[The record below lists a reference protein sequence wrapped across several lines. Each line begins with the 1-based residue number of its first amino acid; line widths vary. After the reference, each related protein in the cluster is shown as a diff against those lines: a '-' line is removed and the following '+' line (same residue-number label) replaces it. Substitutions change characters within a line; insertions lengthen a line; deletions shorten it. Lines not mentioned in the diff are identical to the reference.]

1 VTTPSVHINEG
12 PKRRLVKPNFF
23 ECDLNVNRS
32 QASQEAT
39 MGERDSL
46 RKTAAQF
53 EEFARD
59 TEVPQAMRDL
69 AERNIAQMRE
79 TYERS
84 KDALEGVM
92 ESWERSF
99 DAAGQGA
106 VALNRKIIDIAQRNI
121 NSSFDLAKNL
131 AGAKNLAEAVEMQ
144 SSYWRN
150 QLDTLAAQADE
161 VRTLSTQVA
170 ANAAKPMERGMEE
183 LKKAR

>member
-1 VTTPSVHINEG
+1 MS
-12 PKRRLVKPNFF
+12 
-23 ECDLNVNRS
+23 
-32 QASQEAT
+32 
-39 MGERDSL
+39 ERTSF

-53 EEFARD
+53 EEFARE

-84 KDALEGVM
+84 KDALEGVLQ
-92 ESWERSF
+92 SWERSF

-144 SSYWRN
+144 SSYWRS
-150 QLDTLAAQADE
+150 QLDTLAAQAEE

-170 ANAAKPMERGMEE
+170 ADSVKPMNRGLEE
-183 LKKAR
+183 LKKTR

>member
-1 VTTPSVHINEG
+1 
-12 PKRRLVKPNFF
+12 
-23 ECDLNVNRS
+23 
-32 QASQEAT
+32 
-39 MGERDSL
+39 
-46 RKTAAQF
+46 
-53 EEFARD
+53 
-59 TEVPQAMRDL
+59 MRDL

-84 KDALEGVM
+84 KDALEGALQ
-92 ESWERSF
+92 SWEKSF

-144 SSYWRN
+144 SSFWRS
-150 QLDTLAAQADE
+150 QLDTLAAQAEE

-170 ANAAKPMERGMEE
+170 ADAAKPIKRVSGGAEKGALRLLIPFE
-183 LKKAR
+183 LIPLTAPGLRLGISGTKLCW

>member
-1 VTTPSVHINEG
+1 MRFVFNSLKTGKATSMNETFD
-12 PKRRLVKPNFF
+12 PKV
-23 ECDLNVNRS
+23 
-32 QASQEAT
+32 AT
-39 MGERDSL
+39 DKARDSF

-84 KDALEGVM
+84 KDALEGVLQ
-92 ESWERSF
+92 SWEKSF

-121 NSSFDLAKNL
+121 NSSFDLAKKL

-150 QLDTLAAQADE
+150 QLDALAAQAEE

-170 ANAAKPMERGMEE
+170 ADAAKPIKRVMEE
-183 LKKAR
+183 PKKAR